1 MQRHSNNLLTK
12 TLTTMKRNLTP
23 KNMSIATLTKR
34 FNNEQKCK
42 KYLAEQRWH
51 GEPVCPYCGGRTVY
65 ERKDGRYSC
74 KACKK
79 SFSVLVG
86 TVFQNTK
93 LKLIKWFIAIHMVCN
108 SKQGIS
114 SCQLAREIDVTQ
126 KTAWFIL
133 QKIKLLLRDEN
144 DNFPDV
150 EPGIMV
156 NLSDNI
162 NSPLIVRQLEGV
174 RRLHPKI
181 VKFIRPGSR
190 IYTDDYICYQTLA
203 ESERE
208 KYRTEDPYEMCRDG
222 NGRAVL
228 KQGVADGLWLQLK
241 RMVMGVY
248 HFISGSLFHRY
259 VYEALFRRKTFRDTN
274 EQRFLRV
281 FERISTLIPYSMIRP
296 KY

>member
-1 MQRHSNNLLTK
+1 MKKVLKFKFTSIAALTK
-12 TLTTMKRNLTP
+12 H
-23 KNMSIATLTKR
+23 

-42 KYLAEQRWH
+42 KFLAEQRWH
-51 GEPVCPYCGGRTVY
+51 GEPVCPYCGGKTIY

-93 LKLIKWFIAIHMVCN
+93 LKLLQWFIAIHLACN
-108 SKQGIS
+108 SKQGVS
-114 SCQLAREIDVTQ
+114 SCQLAREIGVTQ

-133 QKIKLLLRDEN
+133 QKIKLLLQDK
-144 DNFPDV
+144 DDDFPDV
-150 EPGIMV
+150 EAGIMV

-162 NSPLIVRQLEGV
+162 INPLLVRHLDGIRQL
-174 RRLHPKI
+174 HPTI

-222 NGRAVL
+222 NGKSVL
-228 KQGVADGLWLQLK
+228 RQGVANGLWLQLK

-248 HFISGSLFHRY
+248 HFVSGSLFHRY

-281 FERISTLIPYSMIRP
+281 FERVTTLIPYNVVRP
-296 KY
+296 KQLQTN